1 MTGAPEEQGRSVFLE
16 RAMPL
21 AFVGIW
27 ATGFVVA
34 RLAAPH
40 AEPLTFLT
48 MRYVLSALV
57 FALIAAAAGAAW
69 PRTARGWRD
78 ALVAGVLMQ
87 GVYLGGVFWS
97 VRHGLPAGISALV
110 CGLQPVLTAAL
121 ATPLLGERVGRHRW
135 LGILVGSAGAALV
148 LVPGLGAAGGGL
160 PLFPLGVCFAGMVA
174 LTLGTIWQKR
184 VATGA
189 DLRTNAAVQFL
200 GAAVATA
207 PVMALTEEGAFDA
220 SWEAWA
226 ALLWAVLGLS
236 VGAISLLLL
245 LIRRGAVAGVASL
258 FYLVPPAVAVLAFV
272 LFGERLAPVQ
282 ILGMAVAAVGVAVAS
297 RAEVPPRDARGA
309 EHAAAGRLLASS
321 PPARRRGSSPRSP

>member
-1 MTGAPEEQGRSVFLE
+1 MTAGAGAQGGSALLE

-34 RLAAPH
+34 RVVAPH

-69 PRTARGWRD
+69 PRTVRGWRD

-121 ATPLLGERVGRHRW
+121 AAPLLGERVGTRRW
-135 LGILVGSAGAALV
+135 LGILAGFAGAVLV
-148 LVPGLGAAGGGL
+148 LAPGLGVAGGGGL
-160 PLFPLGVCFAGMVA
+160 PLFPLAVSFAAMA
-174 LTLGTIWQKR
+174 AMTLGTVWQKR
-184 VATGA
+184 TAGRA

-200 GAAVATA
+200 GAAAVTA
-207 PVMALTEEGAFDA
+207 PVVALTEEGAFDA

-236 VGAISLLLL
+236 VGAISLLML
-245 LIRRGAVAGVASL
+245 LIRRGAIAGVASL
-258 FYLVPPAVAVLAFV
+258 FYLVPPAVAVLAFA

-282 ILGMAVAAVGVAVAS
+282 ILGMVLAAVGVAVAS
-297 RAEVPPRDARGA
+297 RPGAAPPQGRGA
-309 EHAAAGRLLASS
+309 PNGAAAPAGR
-321 PPARRRGSSPRSP
+321 

>member
-1 MTGAPEEQGRSVFLE
+1 MTARSERPGPPILLE

-34 RLAAPH
+34 RAVAPR
-40 AEPLTFLT
+40 AEPLTFLL

-57 FALIAAAAGAAW
+57 FALIAFAAGAAW

-97 VRHGLPAGISALV
+97 VRHGLPAGVSALV
-110 CGLQPVLTAAL
+110 CGLQPALTAAL
-121 ATPLLGERVGRHRW
+121 AAPLLGERVGRRRW
-135 LGILVGSAGAALV
+135 LGILAGFAGAALV
-148 LVPGLGAAGGGL
+148 LAPGLGAAAGGGL
-160 PLFPLGVCFAGMVA
+160 PPVPLGASFAAMA
-174 LTLGTIWQKR
+174 AITLGTIWQKR
-184 VATGA
+184 TAAGA

-200 GAAVATA
+200 GAALVTA
-207 PVMALTEEGAFDA
+207 PVMAITEEMAFDA

-258 FYLVPPAVAVLAFV
+258 FYLVPPAVAVLAFA

-282 ILGMAVAAVGVAVAS
+282 ILGMAVAAIGVAAAS
-297 RAEVPPRDARGA
+297 RSGAPPRDAR
-309 EHAAAGRLLASS
+309 AA
-321 PPARRRGSSPRSP
+321 

>member
-1 MTGAPEEQGRSVFLE
+1 
-16 RAMPL
+16 MPL

-34 RLAAPH
+34 RLVAPR

-57 FALIAAAAGAAW
+57 FALMAAAAGAAW

-87 GVYLGGVFWS
+87 GIYLGGVFWS
-97 VRHGLPAGISALV
+97 VSHGLPAGISALV

-121 ATPLLGERVGRHRW
+121 ATPLLGERVGRRRW
-135 LGILVGSAGAALV
+135 LGILVGFAGAATV
-148 LVPGLGAAGGGL
+148 LAPGLGTAGGL
-160 PLFPLGVCFAGMVA
+160 PPFALGASFASMA
-174 LTLGTIWQKR
+174 AMTLGTIWQKR
-184 VATGA
+184 TAAGA

-200 GAAVATA
+200 GAAAVTVPVA
-207 PVMALTEEGAFDA
+207 ALTEEGRFDGG
-220 SWEAWA
+220 WEVWA
-226 ALLWAVLGLS
+226 ALAWAVFGLS
-236 VGAISLLLL
+236 VGAISLLMV

-282 ILGMAVAAVGVAVAS
+282 ILGMAA
-297 RAEVPPRDARGA
+297 
-309 EHAAAGRLLASS
+309 AAAGVALASRTEAPRAAAALDAPA
-321 PPARRRGSSPRSP
+321 PPRATG

>member
-1 MTGAPEEQGRSVFLE
+1 MIAGSGTQGRLTPLD

-21 AFVGIW
+21 VFVGIW

-34 RLAAPH
+34 RLVAPH

-48 MRYVLSALV
+48 MRYLLSALV
-57 FALIAAAAGAAW
+57 FALLAAAAGAAW

-78 ALVAGVLMQ
+78 ALAAGVLMQ

-121 ATPLLGERVGRHRW
+121 ATPLLGERVGRRRW
-135 LGILVGSAGAALV
+135 LGILAGFAGASLV
-148 LVPGLGAAGGGL
+148 LVPGLGAAAGGL
-160 PLFPLGVCFAGMVA
+160 PLLPLGVSFAAMA
-174 LTLGTIWQKR
+174 AITLGTIWQKR
-184 VATGA
+184 TAGGA

-200 GAAVATA
+200 GAAAVTA
-207 PVMALTEEGAFDA
+207 PVMALTEDMAFDA
-220 SWEAWA
+220 SWAAWG

-236 VGAISLLLL
+236 VGAVSLLLA

-258 FYLVPPAVAVLAFV
+258 FYLVPPAVAVLAFL

-282 ILGMAVAAVGVAVAS
+282 ILGMVIAAAGVAVAS
-297 RAEVPPRDARGA
+297 RTEAPRQDSPAVTRSTSS
-309 EHAAAGRLLASS
+309 RLLPADRAS
-321 PPARRRGSSPRSP
+321 P